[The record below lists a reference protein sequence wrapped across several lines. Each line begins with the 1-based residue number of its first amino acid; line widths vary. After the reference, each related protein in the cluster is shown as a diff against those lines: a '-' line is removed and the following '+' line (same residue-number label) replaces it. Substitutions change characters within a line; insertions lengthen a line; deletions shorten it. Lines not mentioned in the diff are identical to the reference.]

1 MALDQLLTLVQPLRC
16 LIPDEEKNVKDILIL
31 SFSVIRSDPRVMRQI
46 RLLERDYRL
55 TVSGYGPK
63 PDAEIDFL
71 EIDRPLVSRVQ
82 KGVWGFKLLLRL
94 FESYY
99 WALPQV
105 RQGLGMLAGR
115 RNFDLLIAND
125 MAALPL
131 ALRIAAERPVLVDAH
146 EYSPREFE
154 DKLLWRIL
162 FAPFYDTFCTRYLP
176 RAAAMTTVCEGI
188 ADEYAKDYGVVSKV
202 VYNAPSEQLLEP
214 SPSLPGRVRLIHHGS
229 AIRSRHLGVMIEM
242 MRYLDERFTLD
253 FMLVE
258 TDPVYMA
265 ELREMARE
273 DPRVGFVDPVPM
285 PEICR
290 RLNQYDVGIYLLPP
304 VNFNHE
310 HALPNKFFEFI
321 QARLAVATGPSPEM
335 ARIVEKYSLGVVADS
350 FEPRA
355 LAEALEHLTDDS
367 IAGYKR
373 ASSRAARELSY
384 EVSGR
389 VLLHEIERLV

>member
-1 MALDQLLTLVQPLRC
+1 MALDQFLALVQPLCR
-16 LIPDEEKNVKDILIL
+16 LIPEKEKTVKNILIL

-46 RLLERDYRL
+46 RLLEKDYCV

-63 PDAEIDFL
+63 PDADINFVEL
-71 EIDRPLVSRVQ
+71 DRPLASLVQ
-82 KGVWGFKLLLRL
+82 KAVWAFKLFLRL

-105 RQGLGMLAGR
+105 RQGLRMLEGG

-125 MAALPL
+125 IATLPL
-131 ALRIAAERPVLVDAH
+131 ALTMAARKPVLVDAH
-146 EYSPREFE
+146 EFSPREFE
-154 DKLLWRIL
+154 DKLLWKIL
-162 FAPFYDTFCTRYLP
+162 FAPFYDTFCARYLP
-176 RAAAMTTVCEGI
+176 RAAAMTTVCQGI
-188 ADEYAKDYGVVSKV
+188 ADEYAKDYGVVAEV
-202 VYNAPSEQLLEP
+202 VYNAPSEQCLEP
-214 SPSLPGRVRLIHHGS
+214 SPSLPGKVRLIHHGS

-242 MRYLDERFTLD
+242 MRYLNERFTLD

-265 ELREMARE
+265 ELREMAKGHQ
-273 DPRVGFVDPVPM
+273 RVRFVEPVPM

-290 RLNQYDVGIYLLPP
+290 QLNQYDVGIYLLPP

-310 HALPNKFFEFI
+310 HALPNKFFEFV
-321 QARLAVATGPSPEM
+321 QARLAIATGPSPEM
-335 ARIVEKYSLGVVADS
+335 ARIVEKHSLGVVADS
-350 FEPRA
+350 FEPGA
-355 LAEALEHLTDDS
+355 LAEALEQLTDDS
-367 IAGYKR
+367 IIEYKR
-373 ASSRAARELSY
+373 ASSRAAKELSY

>member
-1 MALDQLLTLVQPLRC
+1 M
-16 LIPDEEKNVKDILIL
+16 IPDEEKNVKDILIL

-258 TDPVYMA
+258 TDPVSWRNCAKWQGKTRGWALSIRSRCRKSVAASTSTMWVSICCRPSISTTNTRCRTSSSSSFRRGWR
-265 ELREMARE
+265 LRPARPRKWRALSRSIHWGWLLIRSNPE
-273 DPRVGFVDPVPM
+273 PWPRRSNTLRMTRLRDTSVPRVG
-285 PEICR
+285 
-290 RLNQYDVGIYLLPP
+290 PP
-304 VNFNHE
+304 GN
-310 HALPNKFFEFI
+310 
-321 QARLAVATGPSPEM
+321 
-335 ARIVEKYSLGVVADS
+335 
-350 FEPRA
+350 
-355 LAEALEHLTDDS
+355 
-367 IAGYKR
+367 
-373 ASSRAARELSY
+373 
-384 EVSGR
+384 
-389 VLLHEIERLV
+389 